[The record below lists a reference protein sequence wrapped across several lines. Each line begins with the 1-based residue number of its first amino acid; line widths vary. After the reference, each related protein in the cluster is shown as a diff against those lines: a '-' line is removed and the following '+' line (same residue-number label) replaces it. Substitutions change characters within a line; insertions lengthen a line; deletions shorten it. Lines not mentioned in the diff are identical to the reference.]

1 MILSYLSWDVSLT
14 GGARF
19 FFLCCFRLFVVEE
32 HNEAFKTPLWVESTL
47 FFLSAHLSFVL
58 LDPNWSLH
66 GLSLTQYLFENW
78 LMWLWWMNLKLL
90 MLLLMVNFS
99 GPLCL
104 RQFFFCFAFI
114 SINPRTAMGES
125 KQSNITSHYIWWK
138 QYKKE
143 NGKENVYRKNPE
155 SVEYLIGGIV
165 GILVR
170 LNRRLSEGKSVI
182 DWPFTISSYKA

>member
-1 MILSYLSWDVSLT
+1 MKHSRRHYELSQHFSFYQLI
-14 GGARF
+14 F
-19 FFLCCFRLFVVEE
+19 HLFYWTRID
-32 HNEAFKTPLWVESTL
+32 HCMAW
-47 FFLSAHLSFVL
+47 
-58 LDPNWSLH
+58 
-66 GLSLTQYLFENW
+66 SLTQYLFENW

-104 RQFFFCFAFI
+104 WQCFFCFAFI
-114 SINPRTAMGES
+114 SINPRTTMWLS
-125 KQSNITSHYIWWK
+125 QQSNVTSHYIWWK
-138 QYKKE
+138 QYKGENSKE
-143 NGKENVYRKNPE
+143 SVYRKNPE